1 MFKNFLLK
9 QMMKSQLKGMPQ
21 AQQDM
26 VMAAVEKNPE
36 VFEKIGKEI
45 KAKMDGG
52 MNQMAATMQTMEKHK
67 SELQKI
73 MGGR

>member
-9 QMMKSQLKGMPQ
+9 QMMKRQLKGMPQ

-52 MNQMAATMQTMEKHK
+52 MNQMAATMQTMEKYK

-73 MGGR
+73 MK

>member
-9 QMMKSQLKGMPQ
+9 QMMKKQLKGMPQ

-26 VMAAVEKNPE
+26 ILKAVESNPE
-36 VFEKIGKEI
+36 IFEKIGKEI

-52 MNQMAATMQTMEKHK
+52 MNQMAATMQVMGKYK
-67 SELQKI
+67 GDLQKI
-73 MGGR
+73 MG